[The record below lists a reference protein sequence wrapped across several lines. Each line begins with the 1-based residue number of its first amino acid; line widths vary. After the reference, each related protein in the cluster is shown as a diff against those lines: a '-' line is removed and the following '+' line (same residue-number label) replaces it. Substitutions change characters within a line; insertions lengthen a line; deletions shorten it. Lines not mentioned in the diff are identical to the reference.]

1 MRKITAIFTTFLIL
15 ITSMPASL
23 ADVIGSEEIMAAEQT
38 QYSRQQILSYVD
50 SDAVQQQLVALG
62 VDSEMAKSRIASMTS
77 AEIASLNAQINEMP
91 AGGVLG
97 TVVTVLVVI
106 LVLDLLGVTDVYSFI
121 NPI

>member
-1 MRKITAIFTTFLIL
+1 MRKVIAVFASFLIMMA
-15 ITSMPASL
+15 TMPASF
-23 ADVIGSEEIMAAEQT
+23 ADVIGSEEIMSAEQS

-50 SDAVQQQLVALG
+50 GDAVQQQLVALG
-62 VDSEMAKSRIASMTS
+62 VDSEMAKSRIAGMTD
-77 AEIASLNAQINEMP
+77 AEISTLNAQMNDMP
-91 AGGVLG
+91 AGGIVS

>member
-1 MRKITAIFTTFLIL
+1 MRKVIAIFASFLIMVA
-15 ITSMPASL
+15 SMPASF
-23 ADVIGSEEIMAAEQT
+23 ADVIGSEEIMSAEQS

-50 SDAVQQQLVALG
+50 GAAVQQQLVALG
-62 VDSEMAKSRIASMTS
+62 VDSEMAKSRIAGMTD
-77 AEIASLNAQINEMP
+77 AEISTLNAQMNDMP
-91 AGGVLG
+91 AGGIVG